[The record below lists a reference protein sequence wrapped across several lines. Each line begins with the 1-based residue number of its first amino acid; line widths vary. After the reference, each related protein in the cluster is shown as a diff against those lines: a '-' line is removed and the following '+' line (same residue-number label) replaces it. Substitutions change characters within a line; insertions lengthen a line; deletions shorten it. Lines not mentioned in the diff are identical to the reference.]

1 MKFKVNKTKDYTV
14 ISNGHLKE
22 KNMSLKAKG
31 LLTLMLA
38 LPDEW
43 KYSIGGLCELC
54 LEGENAIKNA
64 LDELKQFGYLVIDKK
79 TPDKTESKKIEYEY
93 NIYEYPQKQGG
104 GFQVLDNQ
112 GVDNQGVD
120 KQGLENQGLLNTNIS
135 NTNILNTNKSLLVT
149 AEELD
154 KWFDATYKLYPRKVS
169 KIQAKTTYEHKLRGL
184 DKETAYEKSKS
195 IYTTLKKQICIW
207 QKEDRRL
214 EYVPH
219 LASWL
224 NNNIEDSPFFK
235 GNKAL

>member
-43 KYSIGGLCELC
+43 KYSISGLCELC
-54 LEGENAIKNA
+54 LEGENAIKSA

-79 TPDKTESKKIEYEY
+79 TPDKTTSKKIEYEY
-93 NIYEYPQKQGG
+93 NIYEYPQTQEG
-104 GFQVLDNQ
+104 GFQ
-112 GVDNQGVD
+112 GVDN
-120 KQGLENQGLLNTNIS
+120 QGLENQGLLNTNIS
-135 NTNILNTNKSLLVT
+135 NTYNKSLLVT
-149 AEELD
+149 AEDLD
-154 KWFDATYKLYPRKVS
+154 KWFNATYKLYPRKVS

-195 IYTTLKKQICIW
+195 IYDTLKKQILIW

-219 LASWL
+219 LSSWL

-235 GNKAL
+235 GNKTL